1 MNRTIVR
8 LTVLALFLITVPV
21 AAQSGAWSAVG
32 STGSIDEANLGIY
45 AVNGPALMHLGGAL
59 GTIQARYNVTNTF
72 GGGLTDTPPW
82 TTLELTYFD
91 NSPSSAIGAV
101 LWQVNACT
109 GATTPLCTVGS
120 ADAPVNSCKTCNFPA
135 GSINFGTSLY
145 FVEVRLSRNVAGVT
159 PQVIGLR
166 IF

>member
-1 MNRTIVR
+1 MTRTIVR
-8 LTVLALFLITVPV
+8 LTVLALFLAAVPV

-32 STGSIDEANLGIY
+32 STGSIDEANLGMY
-45 AVNGPALMHLGGAL
+45 AVNGPALMHLGAVT
-59 GTIQARYNVTNTF
+59 GTIFARYNVTNTF
-72 GGGLTDTPPW
+72 GGGLTDAPPW

-91 NSPSSAIGAV
+91 NAAAGTMAAV

-109 GATTPLCTVGS
+109 GAMTNLCTVSS
-120 ADAPVNSCKTCNFPA
+120 ADAPVTSCKVCNFPA
-135 GSINFGTSLY
+135 GSINFGANLY
-145 FVEVRLSRNVAGVT
+145 FVEVRLARGVAGVT